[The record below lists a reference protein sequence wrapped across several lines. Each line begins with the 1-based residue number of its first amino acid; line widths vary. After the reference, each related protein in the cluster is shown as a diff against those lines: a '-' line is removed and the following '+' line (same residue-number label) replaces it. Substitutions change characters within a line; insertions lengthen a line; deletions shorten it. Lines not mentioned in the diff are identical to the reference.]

1 MFVVSIS
8 FLEQRST
15 NECVHWQLCLQQSWN
30 FFSTSC
36 LWEYIYIPIAKFHF
50 LPKLLQCYLYW
61 LLLSCIDLCVHS
73 RLGALSVGLIS
84 CQSETVRKIGSET
97 NTHVVI
103 TSDSV
108 HNHSGECCI
117 ISHISSLISRLLR
130 KPGTK
135 AAPVTP
141 YNFTR
146 LPCTALYLGH
156 SQILSH
162 SHGEK
167 SGESLWLWRLA
178 HH

>member
-1 MFVVSIS
+1 MCSLPTLSSAIMKFLFYILFMRIIYTNCRISLFAKAIAVLSLLASFIMYRSI
-8 FLEQRST
+8 
-15 NECVHWQLCLQQSWN
+15 
-30 FFSTSC
+30 
-36 LWEYIYIPIAKFHF
+36 
-50 LPKLLQCYLYW
+50 
-61 LLLSCIDLCVHS
+61 CVHS
-73 RLGALSVGLIS
+73 SSDILGALSVGIIS

-146 LPCTALYLGH
+146 SPH
-156 SQILSH
+156 P
-162 SHGEK
+162 
-167 SGESLWLWRLA
+167 
-178 HH
+178 